1 LLVYVGA
8 LFTESYGTSTTE
20 TGVLLSLAAVAFT
33 VGNLTFRRYAG
44 GDPRHLLVMLALAL
58 AAVVPL
64 IGTLRS
70 NGPLSAAL
78 LAVAAFLGGARTLLG
93 NAYGLRAAPE
103 RRVSV
108 MAARAAANQFGYFIG
123 SAAGGAAL
131 AAWGYPGLG
140 VALAVLFVGAAAS
153 VAGLSVR
160 SGPRAAVPRVAS

>member
-1 LLVYVGA
+1 
-8 LFTESYGTSTTE
+8 
-20 TGVLLSLAAVAFT
+20 
-33 VGNLTFRRYAG
+33 
-44 GDPRHLLVMLALAL
+44 MLALAL

-64 IGTLRS
+64 IGTLRL